1 MNKTVTVN
9 IGGIVFH
16 IEEQA
21 YDQLRKYLEAI
32 KGYFTSSDGRDE
44 IIQDI
49 ESRIAEMFSDRIGSS
64 RQVITPDDVNFVID
78 ALGRPEQVA
87 GADEK
92 DNGSNTHAGTNFIPP
107 SAGYKRLYRDPDD
120 KVIGGV
126 CSGIS
131 HYIGI
136 DPIWLRLIFL
146 IALVLYGTGVVLYLI
161 LLVII
166 PKAKTTSEKL
176 QMKGQPVNI
185 DNIRRSIEDEVQDI
199 KSRISGSGMARS
211 SKGTISNFF
220 DAIGAILSAA
230 LKFFIGFIGVILSIV
245 LLSLMF
251 ALFIVLLAMA
261 GIIPN
266 AEIPMFLTHSF
277 LDSWQLNILTTG
289 LTLVIGIPAL
299 VLLYRIFR
307 SLFKLKGESK
317 YFYYGAAIIWV
328 FGLLMSI
335 WMGVDIGQEFREKDT
350 HRMEIPIRQP
360 SNDTIHLALLN
371 PYGNNDD
378 NYITSGWV
386 FGDEWAVN
394 NNHDTIRVSD
404 VELDVQRADGNEFEL
419 IRITEGRG
427 RSRKIAEQYTR
438 GLTYEIEQENNVLR
452 VADNY
457 ILPSDVKFRGQ
468 KIRLILK
475 VPVGKSVFLG
485 ESTQDVI
492 YDVKNVTNTYDGD
505 MVGHTWTM
513 TERGL
518 ECINC
523 GFENESGSPMEKGN
537 KGEVK
542 IKINGKEM
550 NVNNSDDSISLES
563 KDIKININS
572 DGIVIDAQ
580 DKK

>member
-9 IGGIVFH
+9 IGGMVFH

-32 KGYFTSSDGRDE
+32 KGYFTTSDGRDE

-64 RQVITPDDVNFVID
+64 RQVITPDDVNFVIN

-92 DNGSNTHAGTNFIPP
+92 DNGSNTNAGKNFVPP
-107 SAGYKRLYRDPDD
+107 SSGYKRLYRDPDD

-131 HYIGI
+131 HYIGV
-136 DPIWLRLIFL
+136 DPIWLRLAFG
-146 IALVLYGTGVVLYLI
+146 IALVFYGSGVLLYLI

-166 PKAKTTSEKL
+166 PKAKTTTEKL
-176 QMKGQPVNI
+176 EMKGQPVNI
-185 DNIRRSIEDEVQDI
+185 DNIRRSIDDEVQDI
-199 KSRISGSGMARS
+199 KSRISGSGIGRT

-220 DAIGAILSAA
+220 DAIGAILAAA
-230 LKFFIGFIGVILSIV
+230 LKFIIGFIGVIMAIV
-245 LLSLMF
+245 LISLLFAMF
-251 ALFIVLLAMA
+251 MVLLGMA
-261 GIIPN
+261 GLIPN
-266 AEIPMFLTHSF
+266 ADIPLFLTQSF
-277 LDSWQLNILTTG
+277 LDSWQVNMLTTG
-289 LTLVIGIPAL
+289 LALVIGIPAL
-299 VLLYRIFR
+299 VLLYRIVR

-317 YFYYGAAIIWV
+317 YFYYGAAILWG

-350 HRMEIPIRQP
+350 HRIEIPISQP

-378 NYITSGWV
+378 NYITTGWV

-394 NNHDTIRVSD
+394 KNHDTIRVSD

-438 GLTYEIEQENNVLR
+438 GLTYEIEQENNILR

-485 ESTQDVI
+485 ESTEDVI

-523 GFENESGSPMEKGN
+523 GFDNESSGQKAEEN
-537 KGEVK
+537 NDDVK
-542 IKINGKEM
+542 IKINGRDVD
-550 NVNNSDDSISLES
+550 VNTSNDSINLDN
-563 KDIKININS
+563 KDIKIKINS
-572 DGIVIDAQ
+572 DGVLIDAK